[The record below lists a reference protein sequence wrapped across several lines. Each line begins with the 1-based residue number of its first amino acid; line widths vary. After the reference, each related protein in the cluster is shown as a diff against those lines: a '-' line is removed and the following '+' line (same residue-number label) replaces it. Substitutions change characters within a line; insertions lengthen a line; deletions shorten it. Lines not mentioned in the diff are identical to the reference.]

1 MKQEHFSAFA
11 CNKMTKKITISNQNC
26 ANQRGK
32 KLINRLLVFS
42 RITPDLGL
50 QTVFECMR
58 FQQCHFRCLNGMV
71 PYTTQI

>member
-11 CNKMTKKITISNQNC
+11 RNKMTKKITISNQNC

-42 RITPDLGL
+42 RITPYLGL

-58 FQQCHFRCLNGMV
+58 FQQCHCRCLNGMV